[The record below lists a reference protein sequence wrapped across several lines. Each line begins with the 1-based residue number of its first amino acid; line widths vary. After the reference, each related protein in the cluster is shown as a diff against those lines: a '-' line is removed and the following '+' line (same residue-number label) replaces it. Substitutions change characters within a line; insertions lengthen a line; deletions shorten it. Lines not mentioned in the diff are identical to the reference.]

1 MKKLNVVVLGSTGSI
16 GKNAVKILQNYP
28 DKFQVAGLVARN
40 NIALLAEQGEAL
52 KAGWIMSTDKLQQKK
67 LHTVS
72 PRAADGDLAE
82 LICDD
87 AVDVV
92 LCAIVGTAGL
102 PLVLA
107 ALQHGKKVALASKE
121 VLVMAGDL
129 VMALARNGK
138 GSIVPVDSEHS
149 AIFQCLY
156 QRSRNEV
163 EKLILTASGGAF
175 RNFTA
180 EMIANATLEQALA
193 HPTWNMGR
201 KVTIDSATL
210 MNKALEFIEA
220 GYLFDFPADKITAVI
235 HPQSIVHSMVEF
247 CDGSLVAQLSNT
259 DMRFAIGYG
268 LSYPERLDGKSL
280 KRLKFNELAA
290 LEFKEVERKIYPS
303 LDFAEAALRAGGTL
317 PAVLNAANEVAVE
330 KFAAGKISVPQ
341 IWRTVEKTMQAHNVM
356 RLESVETALAADGW
370 ARSFA
375 GALNF

>member
-72 PRAADGDLAE
+72 PRAADGDLTE

-107 ALQHGKKVALASKE
+107 ALEHGKKVALASKE

-375 GALNF
+375 GALKF